1 MRRLIGLALTGLLV
15 AGPALAGS
23 AVVLED
29 WTTQPLGARGIP
41 AGWRGQTWGRPAY
54 DLTVELDGDA
64 RVLRLRSRDE
74 GSTITKEI
82 RGQVDL
88 RATPILEW
96 RWKAVELPAGGDSR
110 RKAADDQAAQLFVVW
125 PRSPEF
131 LRSRILGYVWDTT
144 APVGTVARSEKT
156 GTVTYIVIRYRP
168 GRPRPLGHRAAER
181 PGGLP
186 ADLRRGARGARR
198 DRALDRHERH
208 AHDGGGGRGR
218 HSLHRAMTAPVRMR
232 VCVATPP
239 GRPILS
245 RQAGPP

>member
-1 MRRLIGLALTGLLV
+1 MRRLIGLTLTGLLV
-15 AGPALAGS
+15 AGPALAGP

-41 AGWRGQTWGRPAY
+41 GGWRGQTWGGPAY
-54 DLTVELDGDA
+54 DLTVELDGEV
-64 RVLRLRSRDE
+64 RVLRLRSRNE

-131 LRSRILGYVWDTT
+131 LRSRILGYVWDTA
-144 APVGTVARSEKT
+144 APAGTIARSEKT
-156 GTVTYIVIRYRP
+156 GTVTYIVIRT
-168 GRPRPLGHRAAER
+168 G
-181 PGGLP
+181 P
-186 ADLRRGARGARR
+186 ADLGRWVTERRNVLEDYRRIFGEEPEAPGAIALSI
-198 DRALDRHERH
+198 DTNDTHTRAESFMGPIRF
-208 AHDGGGGRGR
+208 
-218 HSLHRAMTAPVRMR
+218 TAP
-232 VCVATPP
+232 
-239 GRPILS
+239 
-245 RQAGPP
+245 

>member
-1 MRRLIGLALTGLLV
+1 V
-15 AGPALAGS
+15 A
-23 AVVLED
+23 LED

-88 RATPILEW
+88 RATPVLEW

-144 APVGTVARSEKT
+144 APAGTVARSEKT
-156 GTVTYIVIRYRP
+156 GAVTYLVIRS
-168 GRPRPLGHRAAER
+168 G
-181 PGGLP
+181 P
-186 ADLRRGARGARR
+186 ADLGRWVTERRNVLEDYRRIFGEEPDALGAI
-198 DRALDRHERH
+198 ALSIDTNDTHTTAE
-208 AHDGGGGRGR
+208 
-218 HSLHRAMTAPVRMR
+218 SLMGPIRFTAP
-232 VCVATPP
+232 
-239 GRPILS
+239 
-245 RQAGPP
+245 

>member
-1 MRRLIGLALTGLLV
+1 MRRLIGLTLTGLLV
-15 AGPALAGS
+15 AGPALAGP

-54 DLTVELDGDA
+54 DLTVELDGAA

-110 RKAADDQAAQLFVVW
+110 RRAEDDQAAQLFVVW

-131 LRSRILGYVWDTT
+131 LRSRILGYVWDTA

-156 GTVTYIVIRYRP
+156 GTVTYIVIRS
-168 GRPRPLGHRAAER
+168 G
-181 PGGLP
+181 P
-186 ADLRRGARGARR
+186 ADLGRWVTQRRNVLEDYRRIFGEEPEAPGAIALAI
-198 DRALDRHERH
+198 DTNDTHTRAESFMGPIRF
-208 AHDGGGGRGR
+208 
-218 HSLHRAMTAPVRMR
+218 TAP
-232 VCVATPP
+232 
-239 GRPILS
+239 
-245 RQAGPP
+245 

>member
-1 MRRLIGLALTGLLV
+1 MPSNRSGETPMSRLIGLALTALLV
-15 AGPALAGS
+15 AGPVLAGP

-41 AGWRGQTWGRPAY
+41 AGWRAQTWGRPAY
-54 DLTVELDGDA
+54 DFTVELDGGA
-64 RVLRLRSRDE
+64 PVLRLRSQDE

-96 RWKAVELPAGGDSR
+96 RWKAVELPGGGDSR
-110 RKAADDQAAQLFVVW
+110 RRAADDQVAQLFVVW

-156 GTVTYIVIRYRP
+156 GTVTYIVIRSGPTDLGRWVTERRNVLEDYRRIFGEEPAAP
-168 GRPRPLGHRAAER
+168 GAIALSIDTNDTHTTAESFF
-181 PGGLP
+181 G
-186 ADLRRGARGARR
+186 
-198 DRALDRHERH
+198 
-208 AHDGGGGRGR
+208 
-218 HSLHRAMTAPVRMR
+218 
-232 VCVATPP
+232 
-239 GRPILS
+239 PI
-245 RQAGPP
+245 RFTVP

>member
-1 MRRLIGLALTGLLV
+1 MRRLIGLTLTGLLV
-15 AGPALAGS
+15 AGPALAGP

-41 AGWRGQTWGRPAY
+41 GGWRGQAWGGPAY
-54 DLTVELDGDA
+54 DLTVELDGEV
-64 RVLRLRSRDE
+64 RVLRLRSRNE

-131 LRSRILGYVWDTT
+131 LRSRILGYVWDTA
-144 APVGTVARSEKT
+144 APAGTIVRSEKT
-156 GTVTYIVIRYRP
+156 GTVTYIVIRT
-168 GRPRPLGHRAAER
+168 G
-181 PGGLP
+181 P
-186 ADLRRGARGARR
+186 ADLGRWVTERRNVLEDYRRIFGEEPEAPGAIALSI
-198 DRALDRHERH
+198 DTNDTHTRAESFMGLIRF
-208 AHDGGGGRGR
+208 
-218 HSLHRAMTAPVRMR
+218 T
-232 VCVATPP
+232 
-239 GRPILS
+239 
-245 RQAGPP
+245 GP

>member
-1 MRRLIGLALTGLLV
+1 MRRLIGLTLTGLLV
-15 AGPALAGS
+15 AGPALAGP

-41 AGWRGQTWGRPAY
+41 GGWRGQTWGGPAY
-54 DLTVELDGDA
+54 DLTVELDGEV
-64 RVLRLRSRDE
+64 RVLRLRSRNE

-131 LRSRILGYVWDTT
+131 LRSRILGYVWDTA
-144 APVGTVARSEKT
+144 APAGTIARSEKT
-156 GTVTYIVIRYRP
+156 GTVTYIVIRT
-168 GRPRPLGHRAAER
+168 G
-181 PGGLP
+181 P
-186 ADLRRGARGARR
+186 ADLGRWVTERRNVLEDYRRIFGEEPEAPGAIALSI
-198 DRALDRHERH
+198 DTNDTHTRAESFMGLIRF
-208 AHDGGGGRGR
+208 
-218 HSLHRAMTAPVRMR
+218 T
-232 VCVATPP
+232 
-239 GRPILS
+239 
-245 RQAGPP
+245 GP